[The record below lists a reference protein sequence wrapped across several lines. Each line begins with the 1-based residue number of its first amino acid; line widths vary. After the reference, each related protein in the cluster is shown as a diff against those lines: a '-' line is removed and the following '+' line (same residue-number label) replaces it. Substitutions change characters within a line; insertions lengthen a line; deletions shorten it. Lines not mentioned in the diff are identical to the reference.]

1 MSADGPCDD
10 HTPDTATLVGSA
22 ATISSLPLCSRGDR
36 LRNEM
41 AHPPGAMTV
50 LKLAAPSRAAVVIPL
65 FGKLRRHSAN
75 VAALIHQWRITERT
89 PQMRRRGGR
98 RNRFERLML
107 VRTSSQHWTVGQ
119 TAART
124 YTRTA
129 LPKALECLP

>member
-50 LKLAAPSRAAVVIPL
+50 LKLAALSRAAVVIPL

-75 VAALIHQWRITERT
+75 IAALIHQWRITERT

-98 RNRFERLML
+98 HQKQQSWRESGAQLR
-107 VRTSSQHWTVGQ
+107 VRHGTVVS
-119 TAART
+119 
-124 YTRTA
+124 
-129 LPKALECLP
+129 LKLKHP